1 MKLKHLNY
9 IQSLLWNEE
18 FLRHRMYEEAN
29 GAYLTSEEFDLD
41 DLEEA
46 RQLRDAMLERWT
58 VAKEALELFEA
69 REWW

>member
-9 IQSLLWNEE
+9 IRNLLWNAEWKARR
-18 FLRHRMYEEAN
+18 LYEASES
-29 GAYLTSEEFDLD
+29 AYQSAVEFDLD
-41 DLEEA
+41 TLEKDRA
-46 RQLRDAMLERWT
+46 LRDELLEDWT